1 MAGKTVEEQH
11 REPVIDVLSKQFDQ
25 FSKSEQK
32 VAKRIIKSPKAVTSL
47 NVSQLAEMCQVS
59 DATVVRLCQHAG
71 YSGYYEMRI
80 FLMRDVDNGQD
91 EETGFTATDP
101 ISYSFE
107 FDLLLLKTLNRPE
120 NRQAVKDAADM
131 ITDARAVYIAAIGNT
146 TPVANDLEFRLNTL
160 GIKSFTAEKIETQL
174 RYLPNADSDD
184 VVVIISKSGESLGL
198 SKLVEMATEK
208 GLKIIAITGAGVSP
222 LANVADIVI
231 SSGQIEKVFTQLK
244 PRVASH
250 LPEFYLLDAL
260 VFEIDAR
267 LRREED
273 APSGEE
279 LELVLSSFKM

>member
-1 MAGKTVEEQH
+1 MAGKAVEEKP

-91 EETGFTATDP
+91 SDAGFTATDP

-107 FDLLLLKTLNRPE
+107 SDLLLLKTLNRPE

-131 ITDARAVYIAAIGNT
+131 ITGARAVYIAAIGNT

-198 SKLVEMATEK
+198 SKLMEMATEK
-208 GLKIIAITGAGVSP
+208 GLKIIAMTGVGVSP
-222 LANVADIVI
+222 LANVADVVI

-267 LRREED
+267 LRREEN

>member
-1 MAGKTVEEQH
+1 MVDRTAEQKP
-11 REPVIDVLSKQFDQ
+11 RELVVDVLAKQFDQ
-25 FSKSEQK
+25 FSRSEQK

-80 FLMRDVDNGQD
+80 FLMRDVDHG
-91 EETGFTATDP
+91 EEGETGFTATDP

-107 FDLLLLKTLNRPE
+107 YDLLLLKTLNRAE
-120 NRQAVKDAADM
+120 NRQAIKDAADM
-131 ITDARAVYIAAIGNT
+131 ISVARTVYIAAIGNT

-174 RYLPNADSDD
+174 RYLPNADVDD

-198 SKLVEMATEK
+198 SKLMEMAADK
-208 GLKIIAITGAGVSP
+208 GLKIIAITGASVSP
-222 LANVADIVI
+222 LANAADIVI
-231 SSGQIEKVFTQLK
+231 SSGQVEKVFTQLK
-244 PRVASH
+244 PRVALH

-267 LRREED
+267 QRREEN

>member
-1 MAGKTVEEQH
+1 MAAKTVEGQP

-25 FSKSEQK
+25 FSRSEQK

-80 FLMRDVDNGQD
+80 FLMRDCDNGH
-91 EETGFTATDP
+91 EEEAGFTATDP

-120 NRQAVKDAADM
+120 NRQAIKDAADM
-131 ITDARAVYIAAIGNT
+131 ITGAHAVYIAAIGNT

-160 GIKSFTAEKIETQL
+160 GVKSFTAEKIETQL
-174 RYLPNADSDD
+174 RYLPNADSED

-222 LANVADIVI
+222 LANAADIVI
-231 SSGQIEKVFTQLK
+231 SAGQIEKIFTQLK

-267 LRREED
+267 QRREEN

>member
-1 MAGKTVEEQH
+1 MAGKTVEEQP

-25 FSKSEQK
+25 FSRSEQK

-47 NVSQLAEMCQVS
+47 NVSQLAEVCQVS

-80 FLMRDVDNGQD
+80 FLMRDCDNGHD
-91 EETGFTATDP
+91 EESGFTATDP

-120 NRQAVKDAADM
+120 NRQAIKDAADM
-131 ITDARAVYIAAIGNT
+131 ITAAHAVYIAAIGNT

-160 GIKSFTAEKIETQL
+160 GVKSFTAEKIETQL
-174 RYLPNADSDD
+174 RYLPNANSED

-198 SKLVEMATEK
+198 SKLMEMAAEK

-222 LANVADIVI
+222 LANAADIVI
-231 SSGQIEKVFTQLK
+231 SAGQIEKIFTQLK

-267 LRREED
+267 QRREEG